1 MSASLSATLASSTPR
16 LSPLE
21 LNGLDAPDDESDD
34 AGLKGSSSTKL
45 AGNQP
50 VWSFAVPCHQPDSS
64 YIGRDVSGERK
75 REKEGEREREKVE
88 GAP

>member
-64 YIGRDVSGERK
+64 YIGRGVSGVSIERK
-75 REKEGEREREKVE
+75 REKRKEKKN
-88 GAP
+88 